1 MAKTPSDKL
10 HRLIRS
16 LSSAERRYFKIFI
29 RGKTDRDSKYLQMFE
44 VLANM
49 VEYDSLKVR
58 KIIYGKQDVDSKK
71 YPELKSYLY
80 DLILKSFQSYDES
93 NSVEGKLSH
102 YLRSVSSLF
111 KRGHYDDCETQ
122 LAKAQKLAAQYEL
135 FTWQLDIYK
144 WYRHLAY
151 TRMDVQFL
159 HTQLDLLDQE
169 ESQILDKLNNLT
181 TYRKLFFRMY
191 ALIKKDAF
199 QRDANR
205 MDILKKMIPEALLE
219 AQNPALSNRGIIM
232 YYRTVNLYHYAAQ
245 DIEKFYLTG
254 QKTIQIIENQPFFLE
269 ENQSEYIASLSNYI
283 LACGLKEQYNEVRE
297 ALQKL
302 RLLVPRT
309 EDDRRKIHR
318 QYYSSMFLLCQFT
331 GEFEDAQQ
339 ELIRC
344 KEEAELLHS
353 KDYETASFFFQYFYI
368 SFGCGN
374 YEQALEY
381 LNVWLSQPRS
391 LEREDL
397 QSLARILALLLHYEL
412 GNMLLLESLIRST
425 KRFLR
430 QKNRLYEL
438 EKKFIQLM
446 SDLMRAPNA
455 AEKKKA
461 IVLFEESWVNIAGTN
476 AINQIFD
483 LKSWIDAQISGKS
496 YGETV
501 REKWRGRGA

>member
-1 MAKTPSDKL
+1 
-10 HRLIRS
+10 
-16 LSSAERRYFKIFI
+16 
-29 RGKTDRDSKYLQMFE
+29 
-44 VLANM
+44 
-49 VEYDSLKVR
+49 
-58 KIIYGKQDVDSKK
+58 
-71 YPELKSYLY
+71 
-80 DLILKSFQSYDES
+80 
-93 NSVEGKLSH
+93 
-102 YLRSVSSLF
+102 
-111 KRGHYDDCETQ
+111 
-122 LAKAQKLAAQYEL
+122 
-135 FTWQLDIYK
+135 
-144 WYRHLAY
+144 
-151 TRMDVQFL
+151 
-159 HTQLDLLDQE
+159 
-169 ESQILDKLNNLT
+169 
-181 TYRKLFFRMY
+181 
-191 ALIKKDAF
+191 
-199 QRDANR
+199 
-205 MDILKKMIPEALLE
+205 
-219 AQNPALSNRGIIM
+219 
-232 YYRTVNLYHYAAQ
+232 
-245 DIEKFYLTG
+245 
-254 QKTIQIIENQPFFLE
+254 
-269 ENQSEYIASLSNYI
+269 
-283 LACGLKEQYNEVRE
+283 
-297 ALQKL
+297 
-302 RLLVPRT
+302 
-309 EDDRRKIHR
+309 
-318 QYYSSMFLLCQFT
+318 MFLLCQFT

-368 SFGCGN
+368 SFGCSN

-381 LNVWLSQPRS
+381 LNIWLSQPRS

-430 QKNRLYEL
+430 QKNRLYDL